1 MSNGAGAGPGM
12 RPVRKDAMGP
22 LLAATLTVGAGGVL
36 AFQAPLNAYL
46 ARHST
51 VVVAGF
57 VSFAVGT
64 VLLGALIVVI
74 GQAGQFGTLTHVPA
88 LYFAGGL
95 CGVVFVVA
103 ALATVRPLG
112 ASGVVAA
119 SILGQL
125 IASVV
130 ADRLGLFGLAKTA
143 ISPARIAGLLLIA
156 AGMAIVLAT
165 HRA

>member
-1 MSNGAGAGPGM
+1 MGAP
-12 RPVRKDAMGP
+12 
-22 LLAATLTVGAGGVL
+22 LAAILTVGAGCVL

-51 VVVAGF
+51 VIVAGF

-64 VLLGALIVVI
+64 ALLASLVAVS
-74 GQAGQFGTLTHVPA
+74 GQAGQLGRLAHVPP

-112 ASGVVAA
+112 ASGVVAT
-119 SILGQL
+119 SLLGQL
-125 IASVV
+125 IASV
-130 ADRLGLFGLAKTA
+130 AIDRLGLFGLAKSA
-143 ISPARIAGLLLIA
+143 ISPVRIAGLLLIA
-156 AGMAIVLAT
+156 GGTAMVLLT
-165 HRA
+165 HRG

>member
-1 MSNGAGAGPGM
+1 MGAP
-12 RPVRKDAMGP
+12 
-22 LLAATLTVGAGGVL
+22 LAAILTVGAGCVL

-51 VVVAGF
+51 VIVAGF

-64 VLLGALIVVI
+64 VLLASLVVAS
-74 GQAGQFGTLTHVPA
+74 GQAGQLARLGHVPP

-112 ASGVVAA
+112 ASGVVAT
-119 SILGQL
+119 SLLGQL
-125 IASVV
+125 VASVV
-130 ADRLGLFGLAKTA
+130 IDRLGLFGLAKSA
-143 ISPARIAGLLLIA
+143 ISPVRIAGLLLIA
-156 AGMAIVLAT
+156 GGTAMVLLT
-165 HRA
+165 HRG